1 MRPTF
6 TADHRAAG
14 KRIVE
19 QYLSSRSQP
28 VSTCTSGKSCQKSF
42 SPNIDFRHIFVRV
55 DIPPAPAFPSL
66 WNDVSSSWWH
76 RWSWFLQIWK
86 VFVCL
91 QEERGERER
100 RWGKGRGWRRRRKVG
115 KLKQGER
122 RKFQPGEVN
131 YRGVEV
137 KWIEKI
143 RGEGVAQDRG
153 EVESSCR
160 VSRHRNSF
168 LPICRQQWES

>member
-1 MRPTF
+1 M
-6 TADHRAAG
+6 
-14 KRIVE
+14 
-19 QYLSSRSQP
+19 
-28 VSTCTSGKSCQKSF
+28 
-42 SPNIDFRHIFVRV
+42 
-55 DIPPAPAFPSL
+55 
-66 WNDVSSSWWH
+66 
-76 RWSWFLQIWK
+76 
-86 VFVCL
+86 
-91 QEERGERER
+91 
-100 RWGKGRGWRRRRKVG
+100 G
-115 KLKQGER
+115 KLKKGER

-168 LPICRQQWES
+168 LPICRQQ